1 MYRGQR
7 SPRYRKGT
15 PMELSTST
23 NICAFSAGRTRYP
36 MVFCIEACAK
46 AGFKYLDLNFCEA
59 MNPTSRMRDDDWLE
73 YVDELAETGKRCDVE
88 FVQSHL
94 PYYDIFGE
102 KDRGKIEVMEELI
115 RRSIIASA
123 RLGVKWTVTH
133 PGTVYDAGPDMAV
146 SLERNLEYYS
156 RHVATAREHGIGIA
170 LENDF
175 EYKSAP
181 YQHIYCANVHEQVTL
196 IDSFNDPEHVGAC
209 YDFGHANLVGGFH
222 RQNLTILGKRIK
234 AIHVQDNK
242 GLEDDHLLPFHGN
255 IDWKEAMQAL
265 AEIGYDG
272 DLTFEIQE
280 WGRFYPKELKSMMA
294 EYAAKVGNILISY
307 FNESLK
313 TKKSVT

>member
-1 MYRGQR
+1 M
-7 SPRYRKGT
+7 K
-15 PMELSTST
+15 LSTST
-23 NICAFSAGRTRYP
+23 NICAFSAGPARYP
-36 MVFCIEACAK
+36 LVFCIEESAK

-59 MNPTSRMRDDDWLE
+59 MNPASRMRDDDWE
-73 YVDELAETGKRCDVE
+73 QYVEELAETGRRCNVI

-94 PYYDIFGE
+94 PYYDIFAE
-102 KDRGKIEVMEELI
+102 NDPNKAKMMEELI
-115 RRSIIASA
+115 RRSIIASS

-133 PGTVYDAGPDMAV
+133 PGTYYRAGQDMSV

-156 RHVATAREHGIGIA
+156 KHVDTAREYGIGIA

-181 YQHIYCANVHEQVTL
+181 YQHIFCANIYEQVNL

-222 RQNLTILGKRIK
+222 RQNLNILGKRVK

-242 GLEDDHLLPFHGN
+242 GLEDEHLLPFHGN
-255 IDWKEAMQAL
+255 IDWKEAMAGL
-265 AEIGYDG
+265 ADIGFEG

-280 WGRFYPKELKSMMA
+280 WGRFYPKELKCMMA
-294 EYAAKVGNILISY
+294 EYAAKVGNVLISY
-307 FNESLK
+307 FNEAVE
-313 TKKSVT
+313 KKNAAT